1 MITLPQVSLVKLAAQ
16 VAALLASFAVGWHF
30 AVLDLESSLLRQE
43 KVQAQQLQA
52 KQDKIDTLASDLE
65 SARQAR
71 QIVTQTIT
79 RDVIR
84 YANSPQRNRCA
95 LSGSF
100 RMLHD
105 AAATGTATES
115 SGTAAASAAAVDD
128 AAVLETVTGNYTAC
142 RENTARLTGWQQWW
156 AEVGGKTE

>member
-1 MITLPQVSLVKLAAQ
+1 MIALPQVSLVKAGGLAAAL
-16 VAALLASFAVGWHF
+16 AAAFAAGWHF
-30 AVLDLESSLLRQE
+30 NGVEHEAALLRQE
-43 KVQAQQLQA
+43 NVQAQQLQA
-52 KQDKIDTLASDLE
+52 KQAKIDTLASDLE
-65 SARQAR
+65 AARQAR

-105 AAATGTATES
+105 AAATGTAAES
-115 SGTAAASAAAVDD
+115 SGPAAASAAAVDD